1 MYKKIFEISQ
11 QFESILGEVE
21 QAPAESLESITK
33 KLQKLESQISLNEKA
48 KISNFNSTQFSKT
61 QSKSNTNLSEKP
73 MTLNE
78 KNELGKNIRKLSDD
92 QKKNIINILSDQC
105 SLDKSSKFFE
115 FDIEKLSTKKLREL
129 EKYVKKCLKSKSK
142 SEKED
147 SINKP
152 NKENIKPQVNS
163 SSQPPQIK
171 TNNNPVPKKVESSD
185 SSDDDSDSLSS
196 LNFKK

>member
-1 MYKKIFEISQ
+1 M
-11 QFESILGEVE
+11 
-21 QAPAESLESITK
+21 
-33 KLQKLESQISLNEKA
+33 
-48 KISNFNSTQFSKT
+48 
-61 QSKSNTNLSEKP
+61 
-73 MTLNE
+73 
-78 KNELGKNIRKLSDD
+78 
-92 QKKNIINILSDQC
+92 KNIINILSDQC